1 MSFYSKNIDSSLVHM
16 EQSDRL
22 PIPVEV
28 GCSSD
33 SPPTVV
39 GVEDS
44 SDYPLNAVEAE
55 SSSDVDGAPTLV
67 EEQDSSSLLT
77 AVEVEGGDTPPF
89 GDIGSAPV
97 VVEGSSGDSPEPT
110 HTMENSS
117 DSQPPHQLQIN
128 SSNTAPPQYNVMY
141 IGHTQVNGSNHR
153 PPVQALRN
161 GSSYGCASIVC
172 VPAPVETRQPFKNY
186 CCYVSV
192 VIVLMCVSVL
202 LVNPVAFLL
211 AGGALVQVLA
221 YHRKVNMY

>member
-1 MSFYSKNIDSSLVHM
+1 MSFYSKNIDSSLVHI

-67 EEQDSSSLLT
+67 EEQDSSASLLT
-77 AVEVEGGDTPPF
+77 AVEVEGRDTPPPYTF
-89 GDIGSAPV
+89 GDVGPAPM
-97 VVEGSSGDSPEPT
+97 VVERGSGDPPEPT
-110 HTMENSS
+110 HTSPSSAKMENSS

-128 SSNTAPPQYNVMY
+128 SSNTGPLPYNIIY
-141 IGHTQVNGSNHR
+141 IGHTCTQVNGSNDK
-153 PPVQALRN
+153 PPVH
-161 GSSYGCASIVC
+161 AST
-172 VPAPVETRQPFKNY
+172 EKWQ
-186 CCYVSV
+186 
-192 VIVLMCVSVL
+192 
-202 LVNPVAFLL
+202 
-211 AGGALVQVLA
+211 
-221 YHRKVNMY
+221 